1 MVLLAASRVRKVTA
15 RLYAALVATLADLAK
30 ERTDLTA
37 DDVEALQA
45 LVADWSLLSD
55 FSFSDLILWLPTW
68 NDGGFVAAAAV
79 RPTTG
84 PTQQPHDVVGQF
96 IPKGRSALLDRA
108 LLTRSSIRQRQTLRP
123 LIPTG
128 EEVFP
133 LFRDSRLIAII
144 SRLGSA
150 ANRGDG
156 ALEKNYLEVFDILID
171 MTTHGEFPPGQ
182 GVSNSASPPR
192 FCDGHLR
199 INDDGVVIFA
209 SPNAVSA
216 CHRLGLAFGIADQHL
231 ANTLMRLTRRPG
243 PVNES
248 LMLIAG
254 GRAAGETEVDNHGA
268 VLTLRGIPL
277 VHNDT
282 RQGAVVL
289 VRDISEL
296 RRRENALLTKD
307 ATIREIHHRVK
318 NNLQTVAALLRLQSR
333 RSDSDEVRS
342 ALEEAQRRVA
352 AIATVHE
359 TLAHEPGT
367 MVDFDDI
374 VQRLVLMVRDMT
386 RGMRKGSIHIEG
398 TFGELRSEH
407 ATALAM
413 ALTELISNA
422 VEHGIAHRETD
433 GSVLVRAQRKQHLV
447 VEIEDDGPGVANDV
461 QDGLGLSIVRTIIT
475 QDLKGELTLQNR
487 SEGGAVARVDIPL
500 EN

>member
-1 MVLLAASRVRKVTA
+1 M
-15 RLYAALVATLADLAK
+15 ATLADLAK
-30 ERTDLTA
+30 ERTDLSA
-37 DDVEALQA
+37 EDVDALQA

-55 FSFSDLILWLPTW
+55 IAFSDLVMWLPTW

-96 IPKGRSALLDRA
+96 VAKGRSPLLDRS
-108 LLTRSSIRQRQTLRP
+108 LSTRAAIRQRQSLRP
-123 LIPTG
+123 LVPNG

-133 LFRDSRLIAII
+133 VFRDDRIVALI
-144 SRLGSA
+144 SRLSPEYA
-150 ANRGDG
+150 RSDG
-156 ALEKNYLEVFDILID
+156 TLEKNYLEVFDLLID
-171 MTTHGEFPPGQ
+171 MTTHGQFPQGL
-182 GVSNSASPPR
+182 GVSRSPSPPR
-192 FCDGHLR
+192 VGDGFLR
-199 INDDGVVIFA
+199 IDSEGIVSYA

-216 CHRLGLAFGIADQHL
+216 CHRLGLAFGIDGQHL

-254 GRAAGETEVDNHGA
+254 GRAAGETEVDNQGA
-268 VLTLRGIPL
+268 VLALRGIPIL
-277 VHNDT
+277 VGDS
-282 RQGAVVL
+282 RRGAVVL

-333 RSDSDEVRS
+333 RTESDEVQS

-359 TLAHEPGT
+359 TLAHEPGQ
-367 MVDFDDI
+367 MVNFDE
-374 VQRLVLMVRDMT
+374 VAQRLVLMVRDMT

-398 TFGELRSEH
+398 EFGELRSEY

-413 ALTELISNA
+413 ALTELVSNA
-422 VEHGIAHRETD
+422 VEHGIAHRQTD
-433 GSVLVRAQRKQHLV
+433 GAVTVRAKRGTSLV
-447 VEIEDDGPGVANDV
+447 IDIEDDGPGLAEDAE
-461 QDGLGLSIVRTIIT
+461 DGLGLSIVRTIIT
-475 QDLKGELTLQNR
+475 QDLKGELTLTNR
-487 SEGGAVARVDIPL
+487 ASGGALAHVEVPL
-500 EN
+500 EIKS